1 MRQIPTFL
9 DEIPYRSNASSE
21 DMNEKILTI
30 RNGISVSVRN
40 SQRMNALL
48 HLYSLAELYGSTQK
62 FTDMQALLARIS
74 TYLASTQAPANTVY
88 WTAREKEQKVSG
100 VNTSTNTYTGV
111 VFLQQTQ
118 SFSKLTTFTDDQG
131 ERVLH
136 PDTNIS
142 VDGADLSKGHLGYRM
157 LNMNMEDVWVDDT
170 STAATTTVIISH
182 PRSVRS
188 TLNHVKVLPYPEH
201 GAEITNLEYLSD
213 GGTYTQVPGFSSFT
227 APAEFHF
234 SPVEYADYLRITISN
249 ADYFG
254 KRVWGFRNV
263 ELYTADYYQDGQ
275 ILLEAQS
282 QDGTNIANI
291 TSFTPNHRY
300 DNMFS
305 VQSSTDAPIYYQI
318 EDPNGTVYYDSRT
331 DVSPFTTDSP
341 PISYSGASSH
351 RIRLRIFFI
360 GVGSSTPVFRSA
372 AMTYTV

>member
-157 LNMNMEDVWVDDT
+157 LNMNMED
-170 STAATTTVIISH
+170 
-182 PRSVRS
+182 
-188 TLNHVKVLPYPEH
+188 
-201 GAEITNLEYLSD
+201 
-213 GGTYTQVPGFSSFT
+213 
-227 APAEFHF
+227 
-234 SPVEYADYLRITISN
+234 
-249 ADYFG
+249 
-254 KRVWGFRNV
+254 
-263 ELYTADYYQDGQ
+263 
-275 ILLEAQS
+275 
-282 QDGTNIANI
+282 
-291 TSFTPNHRY
+291 
-300 DNMFS
+300 
-305 VQSSTDAPIYYQI
+305 
-318 EDPNGTVYYDSRT
+318 
-331 DVSPFTTDSP
+331 
-341 PISYSGASSH
+341 
-351 RIRLRIFFI
+351 
-360 GVGSSTPVFRSA
+360 
-372 AMTYTV
+372 